1 MFMNSEVLEK
11 EIDKLL
17 AQKEVP
23 PVDVRN
29 QQVEDLCELYYNL
42 TGRKPN
48 SNQLQKLGDYIL
60 ADTLRDKNTHK
71 LKKEAYPV
79 LSHTQQKL
87 RNRKE
92 RRVGDSNL
100 DFMKLKHVTNLP
112 NTHRVITTN
121 KKED

>member
-1 MFMNSEVLEK
+1 MYMTSEMLDK

-17 AQKEVP
+17 AQKDLP
-23 PVDVRN
+23 PVEERN
-29 QQVEDLCELYYNL
+29 KQVEELDELYYNL
-42 TGRKPN
+42 TGRHPK
-48 SNQLQKLGDYIL
+48 SEQLQRLGDYIL

-71 LKKEAYPV
+71 TKKEAYPV

-92 RRVGDSNL
+92 RRVGDNNL